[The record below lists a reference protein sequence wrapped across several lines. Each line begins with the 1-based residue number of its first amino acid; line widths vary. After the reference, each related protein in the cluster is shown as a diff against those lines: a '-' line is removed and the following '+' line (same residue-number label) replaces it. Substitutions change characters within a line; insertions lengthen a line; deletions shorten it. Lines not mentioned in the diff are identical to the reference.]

1 MGQVTIVLAVLLAVV
16 LAVFGAQNTEMVTLH
31 FLGFT
36 ARALPLSLVILGGA
50 VIGALLSF
58 LVGLPG
64 RVRRAVRG
72 GDLTRRSAR
81 QESTIAQLQ
90 ATAAAEASTTA
101 SAVPPDRRA
110 HGG

>member
-31 FLGFT
+31 FLGWT
-36 ARALPLSLVILGGA
+36 ARALPLALVILGGA
-50 VIGALLSF
+50 VLGALLGF

-72 GDLTRRSAR
+72 GDLKRQSVR
-81 QESTIAQLQ
+81 QETTIAQLQ
-90 ATAAAEASTTA
+90 ATAAADASTTA
-101 SAVPPDRRA
+101 RAAPHDRRPR
-110 HGG
+110 GG

>member
-1 MGQVTIVLAVLLAVV
+1 MGQVTIILAVLLAVV
-16 LAVFGAQNTEMVTLH
+16 LAVFGAQNTELVTLH
-31 FLGFT
+31 FLGWT
-36 ARALPLSLVILGGA
+36 ARALPLSLAIVGGA

-72 GDLTRRSAR
+72 GDLKRQSVR
-81 QESTIAQLQ
+81 QETTIAQLQ
-90 ATAAAEASTTA
+90 ATAAADASTTA
-101 SAVPPDRRA
+101 RAVPPERRA